1 MNAKDIAVDLH
12 ETDGFT
18 LSAVVNGYLFQ
29 RRYIGENIKKAK
41 RDFIAEIKERN

>member
-18 LSAVVNGYLFQ
+18 LSAIVGGYLVQ
-29 RRYIGENIKKAK
+29 RRYIGHNIKEAR
-41 RDFIAEIKERN
+41 RDFIARNKEKE

>member
-18 LSAVVNGYLFQ
+18 LSAIIGGYLVQ
-29 RRYIGENIKKAK
+29 RRYIGYNIKQAK
-41 RDFIAEIKERN
+41 RDFIAENKEKN